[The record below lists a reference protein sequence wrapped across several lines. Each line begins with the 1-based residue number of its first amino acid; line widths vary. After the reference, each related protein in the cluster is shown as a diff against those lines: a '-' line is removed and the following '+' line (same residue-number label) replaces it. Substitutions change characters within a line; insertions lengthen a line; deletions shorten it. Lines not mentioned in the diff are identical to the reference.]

1 MATFSTTHKEKL
13 RLIFHGS
20 QGLRAG
26 WSILIF
32 AALLA
37 PAVFIANIVMR
48 HLPSLREGQ
57 IALGDSLIFE
67 AVQLVAILGA
77 MAITAWIEGRDVW
90 AYYGLAG
97 RRPIAK
103 LLFGLGG
110 GFVCLSLVVMALNAG
125 GYLVF
130 DGRALQGLAAL
141 GYGLFWLL
149 DFMMVGIREEAL
161 FRGYLQSTLTR
172 GIGFWPAAILLSLLF
187 GAGHLP
193 NAGENVPGIIG
204 VMVHALFYCLLLRL
218 SGSLWLAIGF
228 HAAWDWAQSYFYGT
242 PQSGHVMQGHLFMTH
257 TRGDVL
263 MSGGGAG
270 PEGSLLGL
278 PAQAIGLFVFLWAVK
293 RAGLFLRGWDGPGAP
308 AQAPV
313 TQSLPDE

>member
-13 RLIFHGS
+13 RWIFHGS

-97 RRPIAK
+97 RRPSAQ

-110 GFVCLSLVVMALNAG
+110 GFVCLSLVVMALNAA

-130 DGRALQGLAAL
+130 DGRALQGLPAL

-149 DFMMVGIREEAL
+149 DFMMVGIRGEAL
-161 FRGYLQSTLTR
+161 FRGSLLAHFAR
-172 GIGFWPAAILLSLLF
+172 GMRLGTGRNLISMGPRKAAISCR
-187 GAGHLP
+187 
-193 NAGENVPGIIG
+193 VI
-204 VMVHALFYCLLLRL
+204 C
-218 SGSLWLAIGF
+218 
-228 HAAWDWAQSYFYGT
+228 
-242 PQSGHVMQGHLFMTH
+242 
-257 TRGDVL
+257 
-263 MSGGGAG
+263 
-270 PEGSLLGL
+270 
-278 PAQAIGLFVFLWAVK
+278 
-293 RAGLFLRGWDGPGAP
+293 
-308 AQAPV
+308 
-313 TQSLPDE
+313 